1 MATEIL
7 HENNGYGEKLWEQV
21 CDELQ
26 HHHKQQLERRV
37 EQAAHQ
43 ARYQWRRWHI
53 AHALPRTRGVHA
65 LRLHASL
72 FHSLWWHRTPHS
84 SSSERIHTSICMV
97 IHGAPSLIRLLPF
110 LLPFPLVCHR
120 LPLPPRA
127 VRWAPLHDGH
137 GKPAQLRCRREW
149 GHPERLHL
157 SHRLWAQPPGLRRA
171 QRLISSLLLHDP
183 FTDQDVDDVTLG
195 EMLTAAHRGQ
205 VDYCVPGGISVSQ
218 SSSAMFDQGNLMEW
232 EWSIDQGNLM
242 SVTAR
247 THRLGLYL
255 KSKDRRLSRN
265 IVKKSVITNSMQL
278 TQKKSADSYKDN
290 YGDRKLEFR
299 EAHQQSLTEMDE
311 LRKFQ
316 SSTFDTIARRKL
328 IEDQNTTLALSGR
341 VQEFQY
347 EVNCIND
354 SEDFQDAESVRSG
367 NSHVTSRPV
376 SFPPHPIPEEM
387 LRHSF
392 VSPSRKEGPPSI
404 WDTHG
409 ISETFLQI
417 HMHNHQLLIL
427 KNCINGIRQSKGRS
441 IHPQWRKVK
450 GKNKIKIWDASQDR
464 QPKIQSSSV
473 AETLQRI
480 MEQTNNDCRFWIF
493 TLTSSL
499 HQQPLLAGR

>member
-157 SHRLWAQPPGLRRA
+157 SHRLWAQPPDLRRA

-205 VDYCVPGGISVSQ
+205 VDYCVPGGMSVSQ
-218 SSSAMFDQGNLMEW
+218 SVVVCN
-232 EWSIDQGNLM
+232 
-242 SVTAR
+242 
-247 THRLGLYL
+247 
-255 KSKDRRLSRN
+255 
-265 IVKKSVITNSMQL
+265 
-278 TQKKSADSYKDN
+278 
-290 YGDRKLEFR
+290 
-299 EAHQQSLTEMDE
+299 
-311 LRKFQ
+311 
-316 SSTFDTIARRKL
+316 
-328 IEDQNTTLALSGR
+328 
-341 VQEFQY
+341 
-347 EVNCIND
+347 
-354 SEDFQDAESVRSG
+354 VRSG
-367 NSHVTSRPV
+367 QPDGVRMVDRSGQPDERNSSNAQIRSLLEEQRQTIIAEYREKVGHHELHAAYAKEERRLLQGQLWWQKIGISWSSSTKSHRNGRITE
-376 SFPPHPIPEEM
+376 IPEFY
-387 LRHSF
+387 LRYY
-392 VSPSRKEGPPSI
+392 RETK
-404 WDTHG
+404 THRGSEHYFG
-409 ISETFLQI
+409 I
-417 HMHNHQLLIL
+417 
-427 KNCINGIRQSKGRS
+427 IRQSTGISKWS
-441 IHPQWRKVK
+441 KLYK
-450 GKNKIKIWDASQDR
+450 
-464 QPKIQSSSV
+464 
-473 AETLQRI
+473 
-480 MEQTNNDCRFWIF
+480 RFWGFSRCWISSQWKF
-493 TLTSSL
+493 PRYQSTSVIPTSSDTWRDVEAFFRIAEPQRRAAKHL
-499 HQQPLLAGR
+499 GHTWFSGNVFADPHA